1 MLQAVTA
8 LATAPAIDSSLVER
22 WIKDAQVKPSSVKAY
37 EKGIKRLAEYFAS
50 TGISAPT
57 REVMIQYRE
66 YLGVKYKSPSTRN
79 LYLTA
84 AKLFLAF
91 LHREGY
97 LPANPAEHIK
107 GFKAGEG
114 HKKSALP
121 TGDVKTIAAH
131 FDTATLKGKRDKA
144 LFALMSVCGLRC
156 IEVHR
161 ANISDFEPVG
171 SVIRLRV
178 QGKGRDDKTEAVNVP
193 AGVYQLIREY
203 LDARGEVAADND
215 GVPIFTSLSRNSLG
229 ARITVGSIS
238 RIIKTAL
245 RKSGYDSPRLTAH
258 SLRHT
263 AATVALKSGATL
275 REVQQNLRHKNIAV
289 TQVYLHELDELENSA
304 TSRTAAAL
312 GF

>member
-1 MLQAVTA
+1 MLQAITA
-8 LATAPAIDSSLVER
+8 LATAPAIDSDLVGR

-37 EKGIKRLAEYFAS
+37 EKGIKRLAKYFAS
-50 TGISAPT
+50 NGISAPT
-57 REVMIQYRE
+57 REAMIQYRE

-79 LYLTA
+79 LYLTS
-84 AKLFLAF
+84 AKLFFGF

-97 LPANPAEHIK
+97 LPANPAEHLK
-107 GFKAGEG
+107 GFKTGEG

-215 GVPIFTSLSRNSLG
+215 GVPLFTSLSRNSLG

-263 AATVALKSGATL
+263 AATTALKSGATL
-275 REVQQNLRHKNIAV
+275 REVQQNLRHKNVAV

-304 TSRTAAAL
+304 TARTAAAL